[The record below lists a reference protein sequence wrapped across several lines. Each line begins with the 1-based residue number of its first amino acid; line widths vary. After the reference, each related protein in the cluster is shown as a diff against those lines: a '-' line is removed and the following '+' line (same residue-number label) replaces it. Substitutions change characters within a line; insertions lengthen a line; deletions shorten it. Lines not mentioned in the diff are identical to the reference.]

1 MRMGEAL
8 GRGDPRGMAILEKWR
23 SLQTSTDPAIFS
35 ADGRKKQK
43 TGMTAPAGDADD
55 GFR

>member
-23 SLQTSTDPAIFS
+23 SLQTSTDPALFGGWQEK
-35 ADGRKKQK
+35 AKDWHDRACWGR
-43 TGMTAPAGDADD
+43 
-55 GFR
+55 R